1 MEEKNKD
8 KKGMEE
14 KQRKTVNMLTLAF
27 AIAFMPPIWAV
38 LAPFIGVGTGSVAL
52 ICAGIGTLIFHF
64 CTGNRVPVFVGSS
77 FAYIAALQVII
88 ARYSEGDNNIPGI
101 QAAQGGIIAAG
112 FVYCVLALIVKLSA
126 SNE

>member
-52 ICAGIGTLIFHF
+52 ICAGLLRPMETDGRT
-64 CTGNRVPVFVGSS
+64 P
-77 FAYIAALQVII
+77 
-88 ARYSEGDNNIPGI
+88 
-101 QAAQGGIIAAG
+101 
-112 FVYCVLALIVKLSA
+112 
-126 SNE
+126 